1 MGEVKHTTGGWA
13 RNIKPATKYNCIYA
27 GRNTPVA
34 YLATDLPHDEVE
46 ANCSLIAAAPDMLV
60 ALKAIV
66 DLQGKAAGGFPLSE
80 DENRAW
86 ALANHNARAAI
97 AAAEGR

>member
-46 ANCSLIAAAPDMLV
+46 ANCSLIAAAPDMLA
-60 ALKAIV
+60 ALQMAVPALEWCQKQWASSPQ
-66 DLQGKAAGGFPLSE
+66 QGSGINVL
-80 DENRAW
+80 DVVRAV
-86 ALANHNARAAI
+86 I
-97 AAAEGR
+97 AAAEGH

>member
-1 MGEVKHTTGGWA
+1 MGEVKHTPTPGPWRA
-13 RNIKPATKYNCIYA
+13 FEDRIYGICRD
-27 GRNTPVA
+27 GREHIIVDCDSPYVQDA
-34 YLATDLPHDEVE
+34 E
-46 ANCSLIAAAPDMLV
+46 ANARLIAAAPDMLV